1 MTRHVTAYDIENMS
15 KIYRLNFINSC
26 TGYKSANLIGT
37 RSRDGVSNLAIFNSF
52 VHLGSN
58 PPLLGFILR
67 PLTVPRHTYQNFK
80 ETGHFT
86 VNHVT
91 KSMIADAHHTS
102 ASYENGISEFSKTA
116 LTEAYL
122 DDFHAPYV
130 QESPI
135 KIGCS
140 YKNEYH
146 IEENG
151 TLLIVGAIEHIYFD
165 EKMQGED
172 GWLQLDKGN
181 IVAVNGLDGYAETK
195 LSARFHYA
203 RPDQETTSFE

>member
-1 MTRHVTAYDIENMS
+1 MTRHVTAKDIQDMS

-37 RSRDGVSNLAIFNSF
+37 RSKNGVTNLAIFNSF

-58 PPLLGFILR
+58 PPLLGFIVR

-80 ETGHFT
+80 DTGYFT

-91 KSMIADAHHTS
+91 KNIITDAHHTS
-102 ASYENGISEFSKTA
+102 AGYPEEISEFSKTD
-116 LTEAYL
+116 LTETYL
-122 DDFHAPYV
+122 DDFQAPYV
-130 QESPI
+130 NESPI
-135 KIGCS
+135 KMGCS

-146 IEENG
+146 IKENG
-151 TLLIVGAIEHIYFD
+151 TRLIIGAIEHIYFD
-165 EKMQGED
+165 EKIQGED

-181 IVAVNGLDGYAETK
+181 IVAANGLDGYAETK
-195 LSARFHYA
+195 LLARFHYA
-203 RPDQETTSFE
+203 RPDQETDSFE